1 MAMAIVVS
9 QETNT
14 VLIKVTIQEDGS
26 NVDLDGATD
35 INGNAGG
42 TFVLLNSD
50 GTKRVSKVGSIG
62 EPVSGGEV
70 SLRLA
75 AEDLDSAGTWYVQV
89 GFTLGS
95 FVGWTEPKEFRV
107 NPNLRQTA
115 WQSP

>member
-26 NVDLDGATD
+26 DVNLSGATD
-35 INGNAGG
+35 INGNAGV

-50 GTKRVSKVGSIG
+50 GTKRVSKVGSIADAA
-62 EPVSGGEV
+62 GGEV